1 MSDLFRHGHGSSSGS
16 EEGSSDDDDED
27 GEAVGDVGGGEGVE
41 RVREHADGDVGAQ
54 GARRI
59 GRGRKVREAAVRSA
73 IEDGDDE

>member
-16 EEGSSDDDDED
+16 EEGSSDGDDDD
-27 GEAVGDVGGGEGVE
+27 GEAGGGEREGERVE
-41 RVREHADGDVGAQ
+41 GVREHVDGDVGAQ

-73 IEDGDDE
+73 IEDGEDE